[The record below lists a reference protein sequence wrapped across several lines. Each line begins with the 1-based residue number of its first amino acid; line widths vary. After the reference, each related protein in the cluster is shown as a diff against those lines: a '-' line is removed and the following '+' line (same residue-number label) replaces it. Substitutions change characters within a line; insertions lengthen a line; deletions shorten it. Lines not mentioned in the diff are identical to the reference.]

1 MLMSIFAVVYHYPAD
16 SEKIANVRPKHREFI
31 AGLKSEGKIIGS
43 GPFTDGSGGALITLR
58 LDDAATLDDVRA
70 LMNSDPFYVEG
81 ALTGRSFHTWN
92 PVMNSFDD

>member
-43 GPFTDGSGGALITLR
+43 GPFTDGSGGAL
-58 LDDAATLDDVRA
+58 
-70 LMNSDPFYVEG
+70 MNSDPFYVEG

-92 PVMNSFDD
+92 PVINSFDD

>member
-1 MLMSIFAVVYHYPAD
+1 MLMSIFAVVYYYPAD
-16 SEKIANVRPKHREFI
+16 SEKIANVRPKHRDFI

-58 LDDAATLDDVRA
+58 LDDAATLDDVRT
-70 LMNSDPFYVEG
+70 LMNSEG

-92 PVMNSFDD
+92 PVINSFDD